1 MEGVGWIGTIII
13 GALAG
18 WIAEKVMKAD
28 LGLLTNILLGIAGAL
43 VLNFILMAV
52 FGGTWA
58 GWIGQLVIA
67 AIGASLLIAAYR
79 AIAGRRGYRA

>member
-18 WIAEKVMKAD
+18 WIAEKMMAANH
-28 LGLLTNILLGIAGAL
+28 GLLTNIVLGILGAL
-43 VLNFILMAV
+43 VLNFILLGI
-52 FGGTWA
+52 FGVTWA
-58 GWIGQLVIA
+58 GWFGQLIIA